1 MLIDVISM
9 SYVSSFLN
17 SLEDWVKMQRKMLE
31 TFKQL
36 NETAIKG
43 DRLELILATRAAFQH
58 MIKTLRAFDQ
68 WLQDPLIISNMPK
81 EFLEDVWNTT
91 FKLLI
96 DLIELDIR
104 HTSAFKE
111 RAEKLLKE
119 GKLSPVL
126 LIRSGEEGAPRRG
139 LAPTV

>member
-1 MLIDVISM
+1 
-9 SYVSSFLN
+9 
-17 SLEDWVKMQRKMLE
+17 MQKRMLE

-68 WLQDPLIISNMPK
+68 WLQDPLIISNLPR
-81 EFLEDVWNTT
+81 EFLEDVWGTT
-91 FKLLI
+91 YKLLM
-96 DLIELDIR
+96 DLIKLDIR

-126 LIRSGEEGAPRRG
+126 LIKPGEEREPRRG
-139 LAPTV
+139 LAPTM